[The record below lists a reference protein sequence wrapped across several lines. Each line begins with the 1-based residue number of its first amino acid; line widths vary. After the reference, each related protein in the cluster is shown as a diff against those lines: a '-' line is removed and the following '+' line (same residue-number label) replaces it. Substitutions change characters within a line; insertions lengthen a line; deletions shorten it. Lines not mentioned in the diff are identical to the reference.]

1 MTLTFSQVEH
11 ALPYDLYEK
20 IVKIKLKT
28 ETRLN
33 PMTSLLDKDGEMI
46 TDFDKLRILE
56 MIENK
61 SMTMECFADMLKV
74 FEKMNDYNH
83 IMYMTFLNQVR
94 YFLIVK
100 RMQSYKGHYS
110 QIMKKLTDEE
120 FDSLPQLF
128 TNITS
133 YGHTCMSPIRLASFY
148 DGLKIKYLNR
158 HEYKFSL
165 EKDTPLYSAFEKI
178 CCKSGCS
185 WNERS
190 IKKCL
195 KPAGVP

>member
-1 MTLTFSQVEH
+1 
-11 ALPYDLYEK
+11 
-20 IVKIKLKT
+20 
-28 ETRLN
+28 
-33 PMTSLLDKDGEMI
+33 MI
-46 TDFDKLRILE
+46 TDFDKLIILK

-74 FEKMNDYNH
+74 FEKMNNYNH
-83 IMYMTFLNQVR
+83 VMYMTFLNQVR

-100 RMQSYKGHYS
+100 RMQSYKGHHS
-110 QIMKKLTDEE
+110 QTMKELTDEE

-148 DGLKIKYLNR
+148 DGLNIEYLSR
-158 HEYKFSL
+158 HDYDFSL
-165 EKDTPLYSAFEKI
+165 KKGTPLYSAIHKI

-185 WNERS
+185 LNKRS
-190 IKKCL
+190 IKKWPQTPPRSIIKNTL
-195 KPAGVP
+195 